1 MKPEDF
7 DLLSGLL
14 KKRSGLAISKD
25 KTYLLESRLLP
36 IARKRGMA
44 SLDDLVAAVRLR
56 HEEPLLRDITE
67 AMTTN
72 ESLFFR
78 DGKPFDRFSNIVL
91 PNLVERRASSRRIR
105 IWCAACSTGQEP
117 YSLAICVRE
126 AAQLLKDWR
135 VEIVAT
141 DISGEVLEKAKV
153 GVYSQFEVQRGLP
166 IKHLVKYFKKA
177 GEMWQIDASIRAMIN
192 YRELNLLLDFTSLG
206 AFDVIFCRN
215 VLIYFE
221 QNLKTQILNRISQ
234 MMPNDGYLILGGAE
248 TVISLETKFG
258 PMAGERGIYTLSGET
273 AHQLPTGHRQDP
285 SYVPLSA
292 GAKM

>member
-1 MKPEDF
+1 MNSMEF
-7 DLLSGLL
+7 DYIAGLL
-14 KKRSGLAISKD
+14 KQRSGLDLTKD
-25 KTYLLESRLLP
+25 KTYLIESRLGP
-36 IARKRGMA
+36 IARKHDMEDISALVLALKMRPTE
-44 SLDDLVAAVRLR
+44 DLLCEVT
-56 HEEPLLRDITE
+56 D

-72 ESLFFR
+72 ESFFFR
-78 DGKPFDRFSNIVL
+78 DKTPFDLFKDIML
-91 PNLVERRASSRRIR
+91 PSLLRSRAGSRRIR

-177 GEMWQIDASIRAMIN
+177 GEMWQIDASIRAMIS
-192 YRELNLLLDFTSLG
+192 YRELNLLLDFKSLG

-234 MMPNDGYLILGGAE
+234 MMPNDGYLFLGGTE
-248 TVISLETKFG
+248 TVIGLETKFG

-273 AHQLPTGHRQDP
+273 AH
-285 SYVPLSA
+285 
-292 GAKM
+292 

>member
-7 DLLSGLL
+7 ELISGLL
-14 KKRSGLAISKD
+14 KERSGLTISKE

-36 IARKRGMA
+36 IARKRG
-44 SLDDLVAAVRLR
+44 LEGLEDLVAAVRLKKEAPR
-56 HEEPLLRDITE
+56 LRDITE

-72 ESLFFR
+72 ESFFFR
-78 DGKPFDRFSNIVL
+78 DGKPFDRFSNLIL
-91 PNLVERRASSRRIR
+91 PKLAEARASARRIR

-126 AAQLLKDWR
+126 QEELLKDWR

-141 DISGEVLEKAKV
+141 DISSEVLEKAKA

-166 IKHLVKYFKKA
+166 INHLVKYFDKA
-177 GEMWQIDASIRAMIN
+177 GEMWQIDPSIRAMVS
-192 YRELNLLLDFTSLG
+192 YRELNLLDDFTSMG

-221 QNLKTQILNRISQ
+221 QNLKSEILDKVSR
-234 MMPNDGYLILGGAE
+234 MMPIDGYLFLGGAE
-248 TVISLETKFG
+248 TVIGLDSKFG
-258 PMAGERGIYTLSGET
+258 PSEGERGIYVLSEET
-273 AHQLPTGHRQDP
+273 AH
-285 SYVPLSA
+285 
-292 GAKM
+292 

>member
-14 KKRSGLAISKD
+14 KERSGLTISKE

-44 SLDDLVAAVRLR
+44 GLEDLVAAIRLKK
-56 HEEPLLRDITE
+56 EEPLLRDITE

-72 ESLFFR
+72 ESFFFR
-78 DGKPFDRFSNIVL
+78 DGKPFTRFSD
-91 PNLVERRASSRRIR
+91 LVIPALAKARESSRRIR

-117 YSLAICVRE
+117 YSLAICLRE
-126 AAQLLKDWR
+126 QEQLLKDWR

-141 DISGEVLEKAKV
+141 DISGEVLEKAKA

-166 IKHLVKYFKKA
+166 INHLVKYFKKA
-177 GEMWQIDASIRAMIN
+177 GEMWQIDSSIRAMVS
-192 YRELNLLLDFTSLG
+192 YRELNLLSDFTNIG

-221 QNLKTQILNRISQ
+221 QNLKTQILNHISQ
-234 MMPNDGYLILGGAE
+234 MMPNDGYLFLGGAE
-248 TVISLETKFG
+248 TVIGLGTKFG
-258 PMAGERGIYTLSGET
+258 PANGERGIYTLADET
-273 AHQLPTGHRQDP
+273 AH
-285 SYVPLSA
+285 
-292 GAKM
+292 